1 VASPTTAARRV
12 PRMDE
17 RLLLML
23 VGLGVGLCAG
33 LAAFGLNH
41 AIEAI
46 HHALHGLR
54 HAWWALFIPGI
65 GAALSWIFLTQIARD
80 RPGHGVPEV
89 ILSVTRDGG
98 RLRFRSSFSR
108 LVSSA
113 LTIGSGGS
121 AGPEAPVVMSGSA
134 IGSSIAR
141 VLRLNEQQRIVLVG
155 CGAAAAIASI
165 FNAPIAG
172 MVFTLEVILGEWR
185 RIHIAPIAIASV
197 AGAALSRF
205 LRGDQIP
212 FDHGGFA
219 IGLGEILASP
229 GLALATALLSVLL
242 TRLIARSHGLWQRL
256 PVPGWLRAGLG
267 GCLVGAIALA
277 FPVVL
282 GEGYTDIRTM
292 IGGEF
297 SAGIAIVAAAVL
309 AKAVATSLTLGSGGS
324 GGIFAPSLV
333 VGAMVGLTY
342 QRALV
347 HLWPGL
353 PLVNEGCFALLG
365 MAGMVSGILQAPLTG
380 IFLILEITGGYDV
393 MLPLMVVSVVSST
406 VCQRIEHAS
415 IYFRE
420 LVMTGQLLRPGTD
433 ARVLT
438 DLSIRELL
446 EEDCRRVRE
455 DATLRHLVELVQTTR
470 RNFFAVEDPLEGRF
484 VGLLH
489 LDDLREIL
497 FDEDLYDVVVAGEVM
512 RPDPTTVAPDDNLR
526 DVLHQMDQLHA
537 FSLPVVED
545 GRFLGM
551 ISKATL
557 LDQYRRELAV
567 QTGD

>member
-1 VASPTTAARRV
+1 
-12 PRMDE
+12 MDE

-393 MLPLMVVSVVSST
+393 MLPLMVG
-406 VCQRIEHAS
+406 QRGLVHGVPANRARLHLLPGTGHDRPTAASRHRRPGSDRSQHPGTARRGLPTRPRGRDPAPSGRTRSDHAA
-415 IYFRE
+415 E
-420 LVMTGQLLRPGTD
+420 LLRRRGSPRGAVRGPPPPGRS
-433 ARVLT
+433 ARDPV
-438 DLSIRELL
+438 
-446 EEDCRRVRE
+446 RRGSVR
-455 DATLRHLVELVQTTR
+455 R
-470 RNFFAVEDPLEGRF
+470 RGGRR
-484 VGLLH
+484 GH
-489 LDDLREIL
+489 A
-497 FDEDLYDVVVAGEVM
+497 AG
-512 RPDPTTVAPDDNLR
+512 PDHRGA
-526 DVLHQMDQLHA
+526 
-537 FSLPVVED
+537 
-545 GRFLGM
+545 G
-551 ISKATL
+551 
-557 LDQYRRELAV
+557 
-567 QTGD
+567 